1 MSLEILVQILSGQSF
16 VDIYPPVFDPKQEDS
31 DKEETVM
38 ATILHISAPMIYVL
52 VIIFSAWLGI
62 ASGRQRRGRGINPQ
76 PVLAI
81 LAGLVTC
88 PLLAVLMQIGRLN
101 IPSVDVVLPLMCIT
115 LGVSFFVGLIYIWSA
130 NLVLNNAA
138 MTSLYVLASV
148 GGSAICLYFYF
159 FYSQVQEILIG
170 AAWGFLFGVLV
181 YMVIRGGLKGLSL
194 R

>member
-1 MSLEILVQILSGQSF
+1 
-16 VDIYPPVFDPKQEDS
+16 
-31 DKEETVM
+31 M
-38 ATILHISAPMIYVL
+38 ATILHISAPIIYVL

-62 ASGRQRRGRGINPQ
+62 ASGGQRRGRGINPQ

-88 PLLAVLMQIGRLN
+88 PLIAVLMQIGKLN
-101 IPSVDVVLPLMCIT
+101 IPSVDLVLPLMCIT
-115 LGVSFFVGLIYIWSA
+115 LGVSFIVGLIYIWSA

-138 MTSLYVLASV
+138 MTSLYVLGSV

-159 FYSQVQEILIG
+159 FYNQVQEILIG

-181 YMVIRGGLKGLSL
+181 YTVIRGGLKGLSL